1 MSTIIC
7 PACMTE
13 NSDSTISCTVCGFS
27 LNLTSSTNNSS
38 TYHLSAGALLKQ
50 GRYRIEKTLGEGG
63 FGITYKGTD
72 STNSREVAIKEL
84 WPEKSLRQGTSIT
97 WSSSILPPE
106 RKQQLSKFQLEAEYL
121 SRCVHPNIANV
132 YDWFEENNTAY
143 IIMEFISGKSLYQV
157 WKDEKPLSEELVK
170 GYIIEVAEA
179 LKVVHSK
186 NLLHR
191 DIKPDNIIID
201 TQNRAVLIDFGATRE
216 FIANQT
222 TNMTQL
228 LTPGYAPLEQYSPK
242 GKRYPATDFYA
253 LCASMYE
260 LLTGEPPAAATD
272 RVSSETLTPPRKLRP
287 DISAL
292 TEQVILTGMRMKVE
306 ERFQTADQLIDA
318 LKGHF
323 VSPLHRRSH
332 DLVKQGKLA
341 EAVQAYEKCLTDE
354 PNNGDAAVELSLVL
368 IHLNDSQAEV
378 TAQKAIQLKPND
390 GRGYGVL
397 GLINCRKSNWSEAVR
412 QLQQAANLCSHEAW
426 IQANLAWALGKT
438 ENWQQADIAV
448 DRAIQLEAEDA
459 VDHPTKIKRTSA
471 FVLGM
476 KGWIAVHQKD
486 WKTAILH
493 ARPAI
498 FKAKQANFQSDRE
511 LLRWAYPCLT
521 IALYRIVVTQ
531 EARDVERCLQE
542 FIIQVPDSSFALGFI
557 GWKQALQGLW
567 TDAIPKFEKASRQ
580 AQAPVWIFGNL
591 GIVCEHTEN
600 ITGAIK
606 AYEACHQKFRPDA
619 FTQLRLGTLLARQGQ
634 WLPARSYL
642 EKAIQL
648 RPDYAEAH
656 HNLGWVL
663 LNIKTGNGEVENF
676 RALWSAYRK
685 AIELYGLQ
693 QKMGL
698 AQGIKQA
705 FQAIEVEI

>member
-1 MSTIIC
+1 
-7 PACMTE
+7 MTE
-13 NSDSTISCTVCGFS
+13 NSDSTISCTACGFS
-27 LNLTSSTNNSS
+27 LTLTSSTNNSS

-97 WSSSILPPE
+97 WSNSIAPKE
-106 RKQQLSKFQLEAEYL
+106 QKHQLSKFQLEASYL
-121 SRCVHPNIANV
+121 SRCVHPNIAKV

-157 WKDEKPLSEELVK
+157 LKEENPLSEERVK
-170 GYIIEVAEA
+170 RYMIEIAEA
-179 LKVVHSK
+179 LKSVHSN

-191 DIKPDNIIID
+191 DIKPENIIVNN
-201 TQNRAVLIDFGATRE
+201 QGRSVLIDFGATKE
-216 FIANQT
+216 FIAGQT
-222 TNMTQL
+222 REMSQT
-228 LTPGYAPLEQYSPK
+228 LTPGYAPLEQYSYRS
-242 GKRYPATDFYA
+242 KRWPATDIYA
-253 LCASMYE
+253 LCASIYE
-260 LLTGEPPAAATD
+260 LLTGELPAAASD
-272 RVSSETLTPPRKLRP
+272 RALSDILTSPRKLRP

-354 PNNGDAAVELSLVL
+354 PNNGDAVVELSLVL

-448 DRAIQLEAEDA
+448 DRAIQLERGNQ
-459 VDHPTKIKRTSA
+459 VDPPIQIDPASA
-471 FVLGM
+471 FALGV

-486 WKTAILH
+486 SKTAIGH
-493 ARPAI
+493 ARKAI
-498 FKAKQANFQSDRE
+498 FKAKQANSQSDRE

-521 IALYRIVVTQ
+521 IALDRAVVTQ
-531 EARDVERCLQE
+531 QARDVARCLQE
-542 FIIQVPDSSFALGFI
+542 FITQVPDSSFASGFT

-567 TDAIPKFEKASRQ
+567 TDAIPNFEKASRQ
-580 AQAPVWIFGNL
+580 AQAPVWISGNL
-591 GIVCEHTEN
+591 GIVCEHTQN

-606 AYEACHQKFRPDA
+606 AYEACHQNFRPDA